1 MLPALI
7 LITISI
13 WRITS
18 GEWDIPF
25 LDVIRFLVCGG
36 NSPEVVVIRSV
47 RLPRLLC
54 SLLAGGTLSV
64 SGVVLQG
71 VLANPLAEP
80 YTLGIASG
88 AAFGASFGI
97 LFGGVMVMPCSFGGA
112 LCALILTGIIS
123 RHDGG
128 GKLILAGVISNAIL
142 SAGVTFLKAIAGEK
156 LGAVVLWLM
165 GSFAGASWP
174 DVLRVIA
181 GAVIAF
187 VPAYVAGNNLDAMS
201 LGRDRASV
209 LGVNESFTRW
219 SLLVCASIS
228 SALCVSSF
236 GVVGF
241 VGLVVPHISRGLKG
255 ACHRRVMIHAFMI
268 GACMMS
274 VADGVAQRLGEI
286 PAGVITALAGGPFFC
301 WVLARK

>member
-1 MLPALI
+1 MPL
-7 LITISI
+7 
-13 WRITS
+13 
-18 GEWDIPF
+18 

-36 NSPEVVVIRSV
+36 NSPEAIVIRSV
-47 RLPRLLC
+47 RLPRLIC

-88 AAFGASFGI
+88 AAFGAALGI
-97 LFGGVMVMPCSFGGA
+97 LFGGVMVMPCAFGGA
-112 LCALILTGIIS
+112 LCALILTGIIA

-174 DVLRVIA
+174 DVMRVIA
-181 GAVIAF
+181 GALIAI

-201 LGRDRASV
+201 LGRDRASI
-209 LGVNESFTRW
+209 LGVNESFSRW
-219 SLLVCASIS
+219 GLLVCASIS

-241 VGLVVPHISRGLKG
+241 VGLVVPHISRGLNG
-255 ACHRRVMIHAFMI
+255 AGHRRVMIHAFMI
-268 GACMMS
+268 GACMMC

-286 PAGVITALAGGPFFC
+286 PAGVITALGGGPFFC